1 MHFHNQVGK
10 VLLSRL
16 PHQRPEK
23 GQTERKVDS
32 VHQKIKLRRLLA
44 QSMEILSIFLLLRFY
59 VKSI

>member
-44 QSMEILSIFLLLRFY
+44 QSMEI
-59 VKSI
+59 